1 MENDAFTRCDLGAGL
16 AHSRKGEWHF
26 LPIATR
32 NPISHHMDVI
42 PQREEIQSGLKY
54 AYVRL
59 ERITGQ
65 GSLHQIPGY
74 SDHTYLDPKQNNRFD
89 AAFL

>member
-1 MENDAFTRCDLGAGL
+1 
-16 AHSRKGEWHF
+16 
-26 LPIATR
+26 
-32 NPISHHMDVI
+32 MDVI